1 MLLIEGVFPSSWK
14 STVVILLPKKKGI
27 EPEFKN
33 FRPISNLPFISK
45 LIEKATLN
53 QISSRL
59 ENNGLYDKYN
69 SANRAHYHSTET
81 LLTKIYSDIMNK
93 LDK

>member
-33 FRPISNLPFISK
+33 FRPISKLSFISK
-45 LIEKATLN
+45 LIENAALN
-53 QISSRL
+53 QILSHLKNLAYMLNIIQPIGYITVQS
-59 ENNGLYDKYN
+59 
-69 SANRAHYHSTET
+69 HC
-81 LLTKIYSDIMNK
+81 
-93 LDK
+93 